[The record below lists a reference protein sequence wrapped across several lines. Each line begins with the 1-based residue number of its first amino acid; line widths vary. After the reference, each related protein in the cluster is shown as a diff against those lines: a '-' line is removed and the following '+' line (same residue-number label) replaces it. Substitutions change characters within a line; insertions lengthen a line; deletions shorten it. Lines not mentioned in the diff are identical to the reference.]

1 MDYKNSNTLPMSKKR
16 YTKQDKINNYRK
28 KYANIRHQYYAMCDK
43 YSSYNKTMLTF
54 TIPSKINN
62 AIIQGKYSK
71 TAYLVELR
79 TYIAKQFNNANSEIK
94 CFSNIELGANRN
106 NTHAHIQV
114 WCKDYDEVYNI
125 YQKTIIKFNLNKSR
139 CKMTLPEYENKNYDY
154 VIKDYKKDI
163 SDVELWANENAKK
176 CIRKH
181 LGKQV
186 RFYNMSKDKYSQNM
200 YKFVY
205 RLYNKLR
212 LFANEFIDCLASIF
226 KGVSA
231 DELVV
236 IRELKSKLVDIL
248 EQELNIC
255 YELCYDIKKA
265 TYHIQ
270 KLICLEIYGFI

>member
-94 CFSNIELGANRN
+94 CFSNIELGSKRN
-106 NTHAHIQV
+106 NPHAHIQV
-114 WCKDYDEVYNI
+114 WCNDYDEVYNI
-125 YQKTIIKFNLNKSR
+125 YQKTISKFNLNKSR
-139 CKMTLPEYENKNYDY
+139 CKMTLPEYDNKNYDY

-163 SDVELWANENAKK
+163 SDVEIWANENAKK

-186 RFYNMSKDKYSQNM
+186 RFYNMSKDKYSQHL

-205 RLYNKLR
+205 RLYNKFR
-212 LFANEFIDCLASIF
+212 LFANDFIDCLASIF

-248 EQELNIC
+248 EQELNRC

-270 KLICLEIYGFI
+270 KLICYWIYGFI